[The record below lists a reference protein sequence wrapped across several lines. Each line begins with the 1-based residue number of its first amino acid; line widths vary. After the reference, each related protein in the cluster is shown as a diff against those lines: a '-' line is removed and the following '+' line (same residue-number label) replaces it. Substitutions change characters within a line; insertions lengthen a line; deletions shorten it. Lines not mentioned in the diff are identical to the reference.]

1 MENAILVLNGVNG
14 QLEVYSNK
22 VVIRRK
28 GFLAKMTQ
36 GFNKGDKEIYLNQI
50 SGIQVKN
57 GGNIT
62 NGYIQFS
69 LAGGVENTNGLKE
82 AINDENTVV
91 FKKIDNETVAQI
103 KDKIEALRNQL
114 TAPVMANN
122 ISSADEIKK
131 FKELFDAGV
140 ITEVEFNLKKK
151 ELLGF

>member
-1 MENAILVLNGVNG
+1 MENAILVLNGFNG

-22 VVIRRK
+22 VVIRRN
-28 GFLAKMTQ
+28 GFWARMSQ
-36 GFNKGDKEIYLNQI
+36 GYDKGDKDIYIDQI

-57 GGNIT
+57 AGSIT
-62 NGYIQFS
+62 KGYIQFT
-69 LAGGVENTNGLKE
+69 LVGGVEKTGGLEE
-82 AINDENTVV
+82 AVNDENSVL

-114 TAPVMANN
+114 TAPVMANS

-151 ELLGF
+151 ELLGL

>member
-1 MENAILVLNGVNG
+1 MENAIMILNGVNG

-69 LAGGVENTNGLKE
+69 LAGGVEYTNGLKE

-91 FKKIDNETVAQI
+91 FKKIDNETVAQM

-114 TAPVMANN
+114 TAPVMANS

-131 FKELFDAGV
+131 FKDLFDAGV

-151 ELLGF
+151 ELLGL